1 MSDPRNPAALWTSSP
16 VNGRVSVINAG
27 GRLPPQLV
35 RKAVV
40 RLGLV
45 QKFAEWNEKNGKN

>member
-16 VNGRVSVINAG
+16 VNGRAAVINAG

-45 QKFAEWNEKNGKN
+45 QRFAEGSKKNGKN